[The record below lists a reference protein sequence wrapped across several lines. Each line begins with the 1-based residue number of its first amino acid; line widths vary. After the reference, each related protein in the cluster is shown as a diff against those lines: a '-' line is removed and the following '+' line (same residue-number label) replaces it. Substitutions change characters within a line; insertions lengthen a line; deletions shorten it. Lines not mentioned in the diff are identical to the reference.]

1 MLWWDLDLT
10 KRDLEKSHFLQWDLD
25 RDGIKYIILKDIS
38 WGQDPVPRTSD
49 ATSAKILGGGRG
61 GTVRSNTHVGQQCAS
76 CSAIVSK
83 QNYE

>member
-1 MLWWDLDLT
+1 MLWWYLDLT

-49 ATSAKILGGGRG
+49 ATSAKILGGEG
-61 GTVRSNTHVGQQCAS
+61 G
-76 CSAIVSK
+76 
-83 QNYE
+83 EP